1 MQITDSSGTVLAT
14 GEAVSF
20 SYSNAGIYD
29 VSLVITDYNDCSS
42 NTSEIQVIVGA
53 TTPGN
58 PYVSAGDDFSIVCSI
73 VLPNLSVDSV
83 LDSIGLPNLS
93 TACSSAL
100 YVS

>member
-1 MQITDSSGTVLAT
+1 MDENISFTALGEFSNGISENASYAWDFGDGSTAT

-58 PYVSAGDDFSIVCSI
+58 PYVSAGDDFSIVCDFL
-73 VLPNLSVDSV
+73 VMV
-83 LDSIGLPNLS
+83 GL
-93 TACSSAL
+93 
-100 YVS
+100 